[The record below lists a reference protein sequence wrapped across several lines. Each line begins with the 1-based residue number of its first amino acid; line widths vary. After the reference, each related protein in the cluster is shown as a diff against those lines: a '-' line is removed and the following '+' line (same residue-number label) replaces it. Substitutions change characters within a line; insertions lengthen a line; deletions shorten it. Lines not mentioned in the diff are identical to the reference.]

1 MAHPGMTRCTPDT
14 FDLDLTGAY
23 AVILRSSGMTFEGTV
38 DEIEARAFQILWK
51 PAEARPY
58 SQVKPRLAA
67 AIALARRD
75 GPIDF
80 SAVAA

>member
-23 AVILRSSGMTFEGTV
+23 AVILRAYGMTYEGTV
-38 DEIEARAFQILWK
+38 DEIEARAFKILWN
-51 PAEARPY
+51 PGEARPY
-58 SQVKPRLAA
+58 SQVKPRLTA

-75 GPIDF
+75 GAIDL
-80 SAVAA
+80 SVAA

>member
-1 MAHPGMTRCTPDT
+1 MTRFTPDT

-23 AVILRSSGMTFEGTV
+23 AVILRAYGMTYDGTE
-38 DEIEARAFQILWK
+38 DEIEARAFDILYK
-51 PAEARPY
+51 PAEGRPY

-75 GPIDF
+75 GTIDL